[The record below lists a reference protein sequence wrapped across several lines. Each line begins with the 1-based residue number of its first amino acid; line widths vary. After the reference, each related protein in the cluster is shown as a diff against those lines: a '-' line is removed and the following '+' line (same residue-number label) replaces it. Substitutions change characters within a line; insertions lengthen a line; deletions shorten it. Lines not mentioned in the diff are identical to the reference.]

1 MFWAECRR
9 ERKGRFEQVQ
19 IVMHNTCHIKG
30 SHSETANGVRL
41 KESIWEEKKCHCL
54 FYQKQKPLTNK

>member
-41 KESIWEEKKCHCL
+41 KESIWEEKMSLPVLSKTETL
-54 FYQKQKPLTNK
+54 DK